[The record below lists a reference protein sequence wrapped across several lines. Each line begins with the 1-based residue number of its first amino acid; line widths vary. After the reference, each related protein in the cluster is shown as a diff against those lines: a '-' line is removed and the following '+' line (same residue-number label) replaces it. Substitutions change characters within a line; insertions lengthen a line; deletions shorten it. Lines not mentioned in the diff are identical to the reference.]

1 MEQAHEPEF
10 AAAAEITKG
19 PLYLRGGVGAVT
31 VDRGLLTMRKPKGDF
46 IVSEVA
52 MREVRAR
59 ARRGDF
65 GGKVLVR
72 IGKSKYILEWV
83 TDAAQVNFAGIT
95 AIAGVQTAE
104 IADVGA
110 TVARLP
116 KQREITDGFLAVV
129 AANGGQVA

>member
-31 VDRGLLTMRKPKGDF
+31 VDHGLLTMRKPNGDF

-52 MREVRAR
+52 MSEVRAH

-72 IGKSKYILEWV
+72 VAKSKYILEWV

-95 AIAGVQTAE
+95 AVAGVETAQ